1 MSFLPDDVRRE
12 FSRECFSYVKVT
24 PRGFDIDI
32 DDEVVEELRGRVV
45 KATVIR
51 KLFEDSVLTC
61 DSKDGVT
68 GREGIVCAQCRHLR
82 CRPMMRIH
90 FLCAGI
96 NLVIDL
102 APTSAQNL
110 VALEQRGDVD
120 LETAELNIAVIDR
133 GHWGEVTFQ
142 VI

>member
-1 MSFLPDDVRRE
+1 MSLLPDDARRE
-12 FSRECFSYVKVT
+12 FGRECYTYVKVT
-24 PRGFDIDI
+24 PHGFDVDDDI
-32 DDEVVEELRGRVV
+32 LEELRGRVV
-45 KATVIR
+45 KAMVIR
-51 KLFEDSVLTC
+51 KRFEDGALVC
-61 DSKDGVT
+61 DSKDGVN
-68 GREGIVCAQCRHLR
+68 GRDGLVCAQCRHPR

-90 FLCAGI
+90 FFCGGI

-120 LETAELNIAVIDR
+120 LETAELDIAVLDR

-142 VI
+142 ML

>member
-1 MSFLPDDVRRE
+1 MSFLPEDVRRE
-12 FSRECFSYVKVT
+12 FGRECYSYVKVT
-24 PRGFDIDI
+24 PRGFKVDVNNDL
-32 DDEVVEELRGRVV
+32 VEGFRGRVDR
-45 KATVIR
+45 ATVIR
-51 KLFEDSVLTC
+51 KLFEDGVLTC
-61 DSKDGVT
+61 DSKDGVR
-68 GREGIVCAQCRHLR
+68 GRDEIICAQCRHAR

-96 NLVIDL
+96 HLVIDL

-120 LETAELNIAVIDR
+120 LETAELNIAVLDR

-142 VI
+142 VL